1 VAFKLLEERIV
12 PGGLNLLTPTDQ
24 TARHGAMT
32 DVIGT
37 PQGDSL
43 DLTDWW
49 PAADGK
55 LEQSPA
61 PATLSSQGYVDSVM
75 RTGSNTYSSGNG
87 NVYLAGSSID
97 SGYGSVPVGMIAFQG
112 YAWFTSQAKQSK
124 HDGTALT
131 DWTPPAPTVAPTLT
145 DMGPQ
150 SGFKLW
156 PVEDSYCI
164 TWVFPKIGESN
175 PGPTSQL
182 TVGANPDGSQ
192 ADVEGHTI
200 RITRTETAPSGATGW
215 NIYRRVPGYGG
226 ASLDAN
232 TAFYVINSEPIPTG
246 TTTTTFDDTG
256 HPIDNLDDTN
266 VLRFGQLLEANHD
279 AAPAAAVMANQTF
292 NGRIIVA
299 NSAAHPNR
307 MWWTP
312 ALQPAFFRGSGDD
325 FGGDWVDVG
334 TDTNDE
340 IRAITV
346 RPGLLVIYR
355 AKSIWRQIGDFDDVN
370 VLLEPACPDTG
381 IAGPRAVASTAAAD
395 YFVSNGGDAVY
406 AFNNDWPTK
415 ISQRI
420 EPLLRG
426 LPTENFSSQNTGQA
440 GLCAIGHRR
449 GRLYVSYTPSG
460 ATLESFI
467 LHLESGRWFACSG
480 IYRAFQDTRD
490 YLLAG
495 SPTGVFQLEAGYAA
509 ASALAFQ
516 SQYLDCGLPDHQKT
530 WADLVLVHNTRG
542 VTMTITCRTNKWR
555 DTNNDSFVLGTF
567 NSNSLT
573 KQIFQLIYPATYPIT
588 ALQGL
593 PIKAFN
599 LSIRITGSGAAAGVP
614 VTIESPILLHYY
626 LEARQGLSFDTG
638 NTNHGLEGAGMID
651 QIEIDADSTGGAV
664 VLKIFSDLPGGVI
677 VDRTSGGISIPA
689 SSGRQVLR
697 VVLPNPIWGRLFREQ
712 VWAPVPFQIYGFK
725 VRIVPIGV
733 YIDGSQGDFW
743 YTLAQS
749 LVEA

>member
-1 VAFKLLEERIV
+1 MD
-12 PGGLNLLTPTDQ
+12 GGS
-24 TARHGAMT
+24 
-32 DVIGT
+32 IGT
-37 PQGDSL
+37 GYSAVPLGM
-43 DLTDWW
+43 
-49 PAADGK
+49 
-55 LEQSPA
+55 
-61 PATLSSQGYVDSVM
+61 LS
-75 RTGSNTYSSGNG
+75 
-87 NVYLAGSSID
+87 
-97 SGYGSVPVGMIAFQG
+97 FQG
-112 YAWFTSQAKQSK
+112 FAWITSQAKQSR
-124 HDGTALT
+124 HDGTLLSP
-131 DWTPPAPTVAPTLT
+131 WTPAAPSSALTLT
-145 DMGPQ
+145 DLGAQ
-150 SGFKLW
+150 SGFKVYPL
-156 PVEDSYCI
+156 EDHYFF
-164 TWVFPKIGESN
+164 TWVFPNLGESN
-175 PGPTSQL
+175 PSPEAQL

-192 ADVEGHTI
+192 ADPEGHAI
-200 RITRTETAPSGATGW
+200 QITNPGGALAGATGW
-215 NIYRRVPGYGG
+215 NIYRRVPGYGQDP
-226 ASLDAN
+226 SLDPN
-232 TAFYVINSEPIPTG
+232 TPGYLLNPQPIPIG
-246 TTTTTFDDTG
+246 TTTYQDTG
-256 HPIDNLDDTN
+256 HPMDLQDDTS
-266 VLRFGQLLEANHD
+266 LLQLGQIMEGNHD

-292 NGRIIVA
+292 NGRLIVA

-312 ALQPAFFRGSGDD
+312 ALQPAFFRGSADD
-325 FGGDWVDVG
+325 YGGDWVDVG
-334 TDTNDE
+334 TDSTDE

-370 VLLEPACPDTG
+370 VLLEPACPDIG
-381 IAGPRAVASTAAAD
+381 VAGPRAVVSTAAAD
-395 YFVSNGGDAVY
+395 YFVSAGGDGVY
-406 AFNNDWPTK
+406 AFNNDWPQK

-426 LPTENFSSQNTGQA
+426 LPTENFGPQKISSANA
-440 GLCAIGHRR
+440 CAIGHRR
-449 GRLYVSYTPSG
+449 GRLYVSYTPTG
-460 ATLESFI
+460 GPYASFI
-467 LHLESGRWFACSG
+467 LHLESGRWFSHSHLYSG
-480 IYRAFQDTRD
+480 FYDAGDSF
-490 YLLAG
+490 LAAG
-495 SPTGVFQLEAGYAA
+495 SNGVNQLEYGYAA
-509 ASALAFQ
+509 GSALAFQ

-614 VTIESPILLHYY
+614 VTIESPMLLHYY

-651 QIEIDADSTGGAV
+651 QIEIDADSPGAGT

-677 VDRTSGGISIPA
+677 TERSAPGGISLPV

-697 VVLPNPIWGRLFREQ
+697 VVLTNPIWGRLFREQ
-712 VWAPVPFQIYGFK
+712 VWSPVPFQIYGFK

-733 YIDGSQGDFW
+733 YIDMSQGDFW
-743 YTLAQS
+743 YSLPQS
-749 LVEA
+749 IEG